1 MSRTLAL
8 LRHGQSTWNL
18 ENRFTGW
25 HDCPLSEHGRREARN
40 AGLMLKRAGVNPDA
54 VHTSLLVRAIDTA
67 EIVLSVL
74 GGEKAFG
81 GSATKV
87 VIEIEMRKDWRLNE
101 RHYGDL
107 TGLNKDETRAK
118 HGKEQVRIWR
128 RSYAVPPPP
137 ITDDN
142 PWNPNGDPLYAA
154 ITPPLCESLADVT
167 ERLLPCFE
175 EVIAPDLHAG
185 KSVLVVAHGN
195 SLRALVKHLDGI
207 SDDDI
212 PGVNIPTGVP
222 MVYRLDENLRPTQQ
236 KELADRYLS

>member
-1 MSRTLAL
+1 M
-8 LRHGQSTWNL
+8 
-18 ENRFTGW
+18 
-25 HDCPLSEHGRREARN
+25 
-40 AGLMLKRAGVNPDA
+40 KPDA

-67 EIVLSVL
+67 KIVLSVL
-74 GGEKAFG
+74 VGGQAFG
-81 GSATKV
+81 GGGNEGMA
-87 VIEIEMRKDWRLNE
+87 EIEMRKDWRLNE

-137 ITDDN
+137 IADDN
-142 PWNPNGDPLYAA
+142 PWNPNRDPRYADMGTTTDT
-154 ITPPLCESLADVT
+154 TPPLCESLADVT

-175 EVIAPDLHAG
+175 EVIASDLLAG

-222 MVYRLDENLRPTQQ
+222 IVYQLDGDLRPTEQR
-236 KELADRYLS
+236 ELIDRYLS